1 MKRQLRNTL
10 VLLMGLSILV
20 SWSPNDLEKGALVA
34 ISMTTDGAM
43 QKGYGIIMTFRNTET
58 RETFESKS
66 LGAISPHAM
75 FNDLPE
81 GKYVVTKIEVPLG
94 QLMYTNQSQ
103 DLTDFFGVLEF
114 ESNKAY
120 YLGNF
125 TGNRE
130 IGRNN
135 VFHLWLDK
143 PDVHPK
149 LLKKLKKKKIELTE
163 EDLIKVFPYEQE
175 KLTIY

>member
-1 MKRQLRNTL
+1 MKRQLQNAL
-10 VLLMGLSILV
+10 VLIIGLSILV
-20 SWSPNDLEKGALVA
+20 SWSPIDMEKGALVT

-43 QKGYGIIMTFRNTET
+43 QKGYGIIMTFRNTENQ
-58 RETFESKS
+58 ETIESKS
-66 LGAISPHAM
+66 LGPISPHAM
-75 FNDLPE
+75 FKDLPA

-94 QLMYTNQSQ
+94 QLMYINKSK

-125 TGNRE
+125 AGNRE
-130 IGRNN
+130 IGRNI
-135 VFHLWLDK
+135 VFHLWPDK

-163 EDLIKVFPYEQE
+163 EDLIKVFPYEKE
-175 KLTIY
+175 KVTMY

>member
-1 MKRQLRNTL
+1 MKRKLLNTL
-10 VLLMGLSILV
+10 VLLIGLSILV
-20 SWSPNDLEKGALVA
+20 SWSANDLEKGALVT
-34 ISMTTDGAM
+34 ISMTTDGVM

-58 RETFESKS
+58 QETFESKS

-75 FNDLPE
+75 FKDLPA

-94 QLMYTNQSQ
+94 QLMYINQSK

-114 ESNKAY
+114 ESNRAY

-135 VFHLWLDK
+135 VFHLWLGK
-143 PDVHPK
+143 PDIHPK

-163 EDLIKVFPYEQE
+163 EDLIHVFPYQKD